1 MLLLESRL
9 HFYSELTSCGHW
21 WLAEVNEMLRE
32 IVFPRSFVDVFL
44 WLKHWVITW
53 GIRCSVMFVCV
64 KTSSTEEGMIAFT
77 RAPLCTSLQ
86 RIMAQTREQE
96 LIAAALVM
104 LVLGLCQHVSEP
116 SRSGSPR
123 RLYSD
128 LSCHIKDCQNA
139 IYYLNFLKKINKKIL
154 YPFGTHASRTER
166 PIPKRFGTNMFTVT
180 PLIYI
185 YVCVCVCVCV
195 LPYNNNW
202 SIN

>member
-1 MLLLESRL
+1 MS
-9 HFYSELTSCGHW
+9 FCGW
-21 WLAEVNEMLRE
+21 NTDWA
-32 IVFPRSFVDVFL
+32 
-44 WLKHWVITW
+44 ITW
-53 GIRCSVMFVCV
+53 GMRCSVMFVCV
-64 KTSSTEEGMIAFT
+64 KNSSTEEGMIAFT

-86 RIMAQTREQE
+86 RIMAQTREPE

-104 LVLGLCQHVSEP
+104 LVLGLYQHVYEP

-139 IYYLNFLKKINKKIL
+139 IYYLNFLKKIYKKIL

-166 PIPKRFGTNMFTVT
+166 PVPKRFGTNMFTVT

-185 YVCVCVCVCV
+185 YIYVCVCVCLCV